1 LLIWQETILENCLIL
16 FGELCQQP
24 RRKRHDRKCDKEQEL
39 GHIGGKTKGTAR
51 VENADTLPS
60 VDNAVAVRDTVARLI
75 AEVYAG
81 RLNPRVAAGL
91 TPMMNLQLRSKLPIC

>member
-1 LLIWQETILENCLIL
+1 
-16 FGELCQQP
+16 
-24 RRKRHDRKCDKEQEL
+24 
-39 GHIGGKTKGTAR
+39 
-51 VENADTLPS
+51 VENADALPS

-91 TPMMNLQLRSKLPIC
+91 TLMMNLQLRSKLPIC